1 MHKNVMNSLSSLK
14 PIVFVW
20 IFIVTN
26 VRVHLNSQS
35 EFYTTQVF
43 FLYIHICI
51 LILFPVSFRVWR
63 ESRDRV
69 VGFPGRY
76 HGWHAAEKA
85 WHYNAS
91 HSCELSMVLTGAA
104 FFHKVNTFYYYYNKN
119 IHFTVI
125 CTDTHQR

>member
-1 MHKNVMNSLSSLK
+1 MSDCTSIHN
-14 PIVFVW
+14 
-20 IFIVTN
+20 
-26 VRVHLNSQS
+26 H
-35 EFYTTQVF
+35 
-43 FLYIHICI
+43 IHICI

-125 CTDTHQR
+125 CTDTHQRYPSLMSPDLSVNQGT